1 MFRVQRAAG
10 AGAAWQTVCTNASE
24 AYAREVYGR
33 QLRLH
38 SAGRYRLVDPQ
49 GKVLA
54 EAGAR
59 PLFQRDDSDNDE
71 QRLPT
76 YYSPPPVAPSK
87 G

>member
-10 AGAAWQTVCTNASE
+10 ASAAWQTVCTNPSE
-24 AYAREVYGR
+24 AYAREIYAR

-38 SAGRYRLVDPQ
+38 SAGRCRLLDPQ

-59 PLFQRDDSDNDE
+59 PLFQRDDGDDE

-76 YYSPPPVAPSK
+76 YYSPPPAAPHM